1 MNVSTDLYGRQAKL
15 IIRIILLVDGYI
27 GIGSNLGQPD
37 FEVRRAISYLPTQ
50 GIRIIHCSSLYQTE
64 PLDTTENDWFI
75 NAVALVTFNGKPRD
89 LLHMCLE
96 METSRGRKRKFN
108 NAPRALDLDIL
119 LLGDLV
125 QSDKDLTIPHPRM
138 HERRFV
144 LEPMVQIAPNV
155 THPVLGE
162 TMQILLERCLD
173 NSEVA
178 KLQQDILVL

>member
-1 MNVSTDLYGRQAKL
+1 MC
-15 IIRIILLVDGYI
+15 IRD
-27 GIGSNLGQPD
+27 S
-37 FEVRRAISYLPTQ
+37 
-50 GIRIIHCSSLYQTE
+50 
-64 PLDTTENDWFI
+64 
-75 NAVALVTFNGKPRD
+75 
-89 LLHMCLE
+89 LHMCLE
-96 METSRGRKRKFN
+96 METSRGRNRKFK

-144 LEPMVQIAPNV
+144 LEPMVQIAPTV

-173 NSEVA
+173 NSKVA

>member
-75 NAVALVTFNGKPRD
+75 NAVALVTFHGNPLD

-96 METSRGRKRKFN
+96 METSRGRNRKFK

-119 LLGDLV
+119 LIGDLV